1 MGTERPSG
9 PEATVHFFNENNA
22 ETSRFFLFQ
31 GSPATTRYLFM
42 GDYVDRGYFSIECVL
57 YLWALKIHYPST
69 FFLLRGNHECRHLT
83 EYFTF
88 KAECKFAPG
97 KTRPSSSRSRLG
109 KIKYTERVY
118 DACMRAF
125 DCLPLAA
132 LIDKQFFCVHGEWS
146 RGTGRRL
153 DEVTSLNVSYPFA
166 RVTR

>member
-1 MGTERPSG
+1 MKLIEVGGKSSIHFVFEFVHISCSG
-9 PEATVHFFNENNA
+9 PP
-22 ETSRFFLFQ
+22 S
-31 GSPATTRYLFM
+31 TTRYLFM

-57 YLWALKIHYPST
+57 YLWALKIHYPNT

-88 KAECKFAPG
+88 KTEC
-97 KTRPSSSRSRLG
+97 

-132 LIDKQFFCVHGEWS
+132 LIDKQFFCVHGKFIIEIQCK
-146 RGTGRRL
+146 
-153 DEVTSLNVSYPFA
+153 
-166 RVTR
+166 

>member
-1 MGTERPSG
+1 
-9 PEATVHFFNENNA
+9 
-22 ETSRFFLFQ
+22 
-31 GSPATTRYLFM
+31 M

-57 YLWALKIHYPST
+57 YLWALKIHYPTT

-88 KAECKFAPG
+88 KTECKF
-97 KTRPSSSRSRLG
+97 PSSLQSMIINKLLCFFLLLLSG

-132 LIDKQFFCVHGEWS
+132 LIDKQFFCVHG
-146 RGTGRRL
+146 RL
-153 DEVTSLNVSYPFA
+153 IIENE
-166 RVTR
+166 